1 MVSSRL
7 LRKKGG
13 ISFNVSSSTFAKI
26 DNIDKLVENHNYL
39 LRIRKFGQTR
49 DDIIA
54 KFIDSKPDRVCFD
67 KLWSRNSRTMDTE
80 KYKPWISANGEYDI
94 LKTDVNRGITIFDL
108 GQNGNSI
115 TSTKSPDDV
124 SEYLRN
130 AINDVELKFPD
141 QYAKGWL
148 SSFFLGGKRKTSKR
162 KRNKKHNKTKK
173 NM

>member
-1 MVSSRL
+1 
-7 LRKKGG
+7 
-13 ISFNVSSSTFAKI
+13 
-26 DNIDKLVENHNYL
+26 
-39 LRIRKFGQTR
+39 
-49 DDIIA
+49 
-54 KFIDSKPDRVCFD
+54 
-67 KLWSRNSRTMDTE
+67 MDTE
-80 KYKPWISANGEYDI
+80 KYKPWISANGEYNI
-94 LKTDVNRGITIFDL
+94 VKTDVNRGITIFDL

-124 SEYLRN
+124 SEDLRN

-173 NM
+173 KHVDTAAVCIIISWTKEFFHQNIVIQINGKFR